1 MLVDFWTYSCINC
14 LRTLPHL
21 RAWYAAYHKDGLEIV
36 GVHTPEFAFE
46 HVLGNV
52 RQATHDLA
60 RHLAGR
66 ARQLYSTWT
75 AYSNQYWPADYLID
89 KTGQRARLPLR

>member
-52 RQATHDLA
+52 RQATHDLGVTWPVALDNSYGTWNGVLEPVLA
-60 RHLAGR
+60 RGVPDRQDRPGAPR
-66 ARQLYSTWT
+66 A
-75 AYSNQYWPADYLID
+75 
-89 KTGQRARLPLR
+89 LR

>member
-14 LRTLPHL
+14 IRTLPHL
-21 RAWYAAYHKDGLEIV
+21 RAWYAAYHKDGLDIV

-52 RQATHDLA
+52 RQATHDLHVTWPVA
-60 RHLAGR
+60 LDNSYATWTRVLEPVLAGR
-66 ARQLYSTWT
+66 VSDRQDR
-75 AYSNQYWPADYLID
+75 P
-89 KTGQRARLPLR
+89 RASLPVR